1 MEVVLIRPTGY
12 CLGVTSA
19 IRLGLQAKSEHPD
32 ETIFM
37 LGLLV
42 HNEDAVAYMRSLGFE
57 ILDERKAPLEEQLLG
72 LKDGSIVLFSAH
84 GHPEAFDEIAKRK
97 NLIVYDATCRYVKEN
112 LDYAR
117 AHEGLGIV
125 YIGAKGHLEA
135 ESFKENAPFAGF
147 YDVKSKALLSSP
159 TIEASIALTQTTLSE
174 EDIDSAL
181 EDLRK
186 RYPNIKLEK
195 GRCVATSSRQEALKK
210 ELEKGVDA
218 AFIIGSELSSN
229 TKKLRDIAQSF
240 GVKTFMALN
249 LEALKKLDL
258 PSYSKVILASGASTS
273 IEEVRRCQ
281 DYLESFSS

>member
-1 MEVVLIRPTGY
+1 MEVILVRPTGY

-19 IRLGLQAKSEHPD
+19 IRLGLQAKSEHPS

-57 ILDERKAPLEEQLLG
+57 ILDERNAPLEEQLSNLE
-72 LKDGSIVLFSAH
+72 DGSIVLFSAH
-84 GHPEAFDEIAKRK
+84 GHPESFDAIAKKK

-117 AHEGLGIV
+117 AHAGKGIV

-135 ESFKENAPFAGF
+135 ESFRQNAAFSGF
-147 YDVKSKALLSSP
+147 YDVKSQSLLTRP
-159 TIEASIALTQTTLSE
+159 PMDAAIALTQTTLSE
-174 EDIDSAL
+174 EDIELAL
-181 EDLRK
+181 ESLR
-186 RYPNIKLEK
+186 REYPQIKLEK
-195 GRCVATSSRQEALKK
+195 GRCHATSSRQEALKK
-210 ELEKGVDA
+210 ELQKGVDA

-229 TKKLRDIAQSF
+229 TKKLRDIAQSY

-249 LEALKKLDL
+249 LEELKKLDL
-258 PSYSKVILASGASTS
+258 PRYCRAILASGASTS

-281 DYLESFSS
+281 DYLVSLSS

>member
-1 MEVVLIRPTGY
+1 MEVILVRPTGY

-19 IRLGLQAKSEHPD
+19 IRLGLQAKSEHPS

-42 HNEDAVAYMRSLGFE
+42 HNEDAVAYMKSLGFE
-57 ILDERKAPLEEQLLG
+57 ILDERNAPLEEQLSN

-84 GHPEAFDEIAKRK
+84 GHPEAFDEIAKKK

-117 AHEGLGIV
+117 AHAGKGII

-135 ESFKENAPFAGF
+135 ESFRQNAPFAGF
-147 YDVKSKALLSSP
+147 YDVKSKSLLSKPSLDA
-159 TIEASIALTQTTLSE
+159 TIALTQTTLSE
-174 EDIDSAL
+174 EDIELAL
-181 EDLRK
+181 EDIQKL
-186 RYPNIKLEK
+186 YPAIKLEK
-195 GRCVATSSRQEALKK
+195 GRCHATSSRQEALKK

-249 LEALKKLDL
+249 LESLQRLSL
-258 PSYSKVILASGASTS
+258 PPYSKVVLASGASTS

-281 DYLESFSS
+281 DYLVSLSS